1 MDENIQSIKIKEEY
15 KYICE
20 KCNFKCNIMS
30 RWNKHIITELHITG
44 KKKRRSDYKG
54 DDKKMEKKIIEKD
67 KKCEKCDY
75 LTNNKYQLQQHYL
88 NYHATKEER
97 ETDFK
102 YYCKCCDYGT
112 YSKDFIEKHNNTNK
126 HKIQSNL

>member
-1 MDENIQSIKIKEEY
+1 
-15 KYICE
+15 
-20 KCNFKCNIMS
+20 MS
-30 RWNKHIITELHITG
+30 QFFNA
-44 KKKRRSDYKG
+44 RSDFAHPENKALYAR
-54 DDKKMEKKIIEKD
+54 
-67 KKCEKCDY
+67 DY

-97 ETDFK
+97 EKEFK

-126 HKIQSNL
+126 HKLQSN